1 MQPEGSRLNAHL
13 KVDEKI
19 MIVVRKGKNLV
30 VQGPRFCGRTFTVS
44 RLKGSKKW
52 GVINSFEKYE
62 TIDLP
67 THSSE
72 KDYNFEEDYKLLKDG
87 VKRAR
92 EQKQHRLAIFL
103 PDYYSRFFEE
113 RHKREE
119 NGQSLF
125 EDLHME
131 KIAHVVEKKEAEDM
145 FWQLLGN
152 EALEKDVENHGI
164 KSTIISRSR
173 DSEGETYL
181 PALLSMHAR
190 RLKEDHE
197 VVAAMAGKSHTTDQR
212 LAEEYL
218 AKVSNQLDQEEKT
231 IKEWEK
237 RRECINNA
245 LGLEASWT
253 AASVFS
259 VLKEHSGGVFDVLK
273 NIGVPGMVA
282 SLVPGV
288 VASVATLTG
297 WAPLAVMGV
306 GLIFSLRERAKEAT
320 GVSCSSQRPVSG
332 DGPSRKRVAGLR
344 L

>member
-1 MQPEGSRLNAHL
+1 MQAEDSRLNVQL

-19 MIVVRKGKNLV
+19 IKLIRKRKNLV
-30 VQGPRFCGRTFTVS
+30 VLGPRLCGRTFTLL
-44 RLKGSKKW
+44 RLKGSKDS
-52 GVINSFEKYE
+52 GAINSFEDYE
-62 TIDLP
+62 PIDLP
-67 THSSE
+67 SHSSE
-72 KDYNFEEDYKLLKDG
+72 KNYNFEEDYKWLKDG
-87 VKRAR
+87 VRKAR
-92 EQKQHRLAIFL
+92 EEKHHRLAVFL

-125 EDLHME
+125 QDLQIE
-131 KIAHVVEKKEAEDM
+131 KIAHVVEKKEAEEM
-145 FWQLLGN
+145 FWQLLDN
-152 EALEKDVENHGI
+152 DALQRDLVNDSI
-164 KSTIISRSR
+164 KTTIISKSR
-173 DSEGETYL
+173 DSKGETYL
-181 PALLSMHAR
+181 PALLSMHAS
-190 RLKEDHE
+190 RLKENHE
-197 VVAAMAGKSHTTDQR
+197 LVAAMAGKRHATDQR

-218 AKVSNQLDQEEKT
+218 AKVNIQLEQEEKT

-237 RRECINNA
+237 RRECIYNA

-288 VASVATLTG
+288 VASVATVAG